1 MTRLCRGLC
10 ALVLLWAQT
19 AYAEGVSVFAAASL
33 KTALEQIATGW
44 EDQTG
49 FETTLTFAASSTLAR
64 QVDQGAPADLILL
77 ANTDWM
83 DWLEGREVLR
93 PESRITLLGNTLV
106 LISND
111 PEDALPPEP
120 GFPLAARLDEDHLAM
135 ALVTAV
141 PVGIYGKAALTA
153 LGVWDEVAPRVA
165 QTDNART
172 TLALVASGEAPL
184 GIVYGSDALAE
195 PRVHVIG
202 RFGADTHPPIA
213 YPAAL
218 TGTASPDAA
227 AFLAHLQS
235 PQAATVFRAHGFVVD
250 D

>member
-1 MTRLCRGLC
+1 MTRFSRGLC
-10 ALVLLWAQT
+10 ALALLWTQA
-19 AYAEGVSVFAAASL
+19 AHADDVSVFAAASL
-33 KTALEQIATGW
+33 KSALEEIAAGW

-49 FETTLTFAASSTLAR
+49 LETTLTFAASSTLAR
-64 QVDQGAPADLILL
+64 QVDQGAPADLVLL
-77 ANTDWM
+77 ANTAWM

-93 PESRITLLGNTLV
+93 PESRVTLLGNTLV
-106 LISND
+106 LISAD
-111 PEDALPPEP
+111 PADPLPPEP
-120 GFPLAARLDEDHLAM
+120 GFPLAARLGENHLAM
-135 ALVTAV
+135 ALVAAV

-172 TLALVASGEAPL
+172 TLALVASGEASL

-195 PRVHVIG
+195 PRVHVLG
-202 RFGADTHPPIA
+202 NFDTETHPPIA

-218 TGTASPDAA
+218 TDTARPEAT
-227 AFLAHLQS
+227 AFFAHLQS
-235 PQAATVFRAHGFVVD
+235 PQAATVFRTHGFLVD